1 MRNRTKV
8 LLVAGLLATTLA
20 LGTAGSALAQTGPV
34 APDAPYSYCWWGTSG
49 SAPTTGW
56 QGTPHEAI
64 AQALGISSD
73 ELYAAQVSGKTV
85 AQLAS
90 EKGVDLETVVA
101 AALQSHKQALDAQVQ
116 AGRLTQPQADW
127 MQGQM
132 TANIR
137 TQFSG
142 QYGPGYGMGP
152 GMMGPGHM
160 YGPGPMRGP
169 GHMYGPGQTWGPGHM
184 WGPGYGPQ
192 R

>member
-1 MRNRTKV
+1 MEGGTTMRNRLKG

-20 LGTAGSALAQTGPV
+20 LGIAGSVLAQTGPV
-34 APDAPYSYCWWGTSG
+34 APNAPSGYCWWGTTG
-49 SAPTTGW
+49 NVPTTGW

-64 AQALGISSD
+64 AQALGITSD

-101 AALQSHKQALDAQVQ
+101 AALGMHKQGLDAQVQ
-116 AGRLTQPQADW
+116 AGRLTQVQADW
-127 MQGQM
+127 MQTQM
-132 TANIR
+132 PANIR
-137 TQFSG
+137 VHFAG
-142 QYGPGYGMGP
+142 QHGRGGGMGP

-160 YGPGPMRGP
+160 
-169 GHMYGPGQTWGPGHM
+169 HGPGQMRGPGHM

>member
-1 MRNRTKV
+1 MRNRTKA
-8 LLVAGLLATTLA
+8 LLVAGLLATTLS
-20 LGTAGSALAQTGPV
+20 LGTAGSVLAQTGPV
-34 APDAPYSYCWWGTSG
+34 APDAPYSYCWWGPSGPTG
-49 SAPTTGW
+49 SAPTAGW

-73 ELYAAQVSGKTV
+73 ELYAAQVSAKTV
-85 AQLAS
+85 AQLAA
-90 EKGVDLETVVA
+90 EKGVDLEMVVT
-101 AALQSHKQALDAQVQ
+101 AALGTHKQALDAQVQ
-116 AGRLTQPQADW
+116 AGRLAQPQADW

-132 TANIR
+132 QANIR
-137 TQFSG
+137 AQFSG

-160 YGPGPMRGP
+160 YGPGQM
-169 GHMYGPGQTWGPGHM
+169 WGPGHM